1 MEIRVSFF
9 FLLKIILTL
18 VSTINLEY
26 KINKIYLDNYE
37 QDIVSG
43 FKTST
48 QTKYLL
54 SEAVENGAMIVNY
67 IGHGNEFFGL
77 KKILDDNF
85 IFNLNNRSK
94 LLFSNCNL

>member
-1 MEIRVSFF
+1 MTITS
-9 FLLKIILTL
+9 KIL
-18 VSTINLEY
+18 
-26 KINKIYLDNYE
+26 
-37 QDIVSG
+37 VSG

-67 IGHGNEFFGL
+67 IGHGNEFWTEE
-77 KKILDDNF
+77 KILDDNF

-94 LLFSNCNL
+94 LPLFLTATCEFGKFDDHL